1 MTCRSIYVWY
11 QIYNHVSG
19 YRYLTETSNVFF
31 KKEFRNV
38 SGLNVVIVDLD
49 CTKPKIHRGKV
60 KCREGQDEVSIWN
73 SVGLLFIGSIMMMM
87 NLH

>member
-1 MTCRSIYVWY
+1 M
-11 QIYNHVSG
+11 
-19 YRYLTETSNVFF
+19 FF

-60 KCREGQDEVSIWN
+60 KCREGQDEVSI
-73 SVGLLFIGSIMMMM
+73 
-87 NLH
+87 